1 MLRGNKL
8 KGLLAELRMLR
19 AERHSYCLQ
28 RPFSTI
34 SVAIPP
40 TIQSG
45 KSVAACCGV
54 VALAYACH
62 VSTSAVENLARASG
76 NPSYSTEDVSLRDGM
91 EGRELWVT
99 YHGGVYDLTSFAK
112 EHPGGAAFI
121 KSAAGGAIEPWW
133 QYWKKH
139 SQSKVDVK
147 ALIAKYKVGEL
158 SDWDGD
164 TTPIDLYDDE
174 PPRNIERQH
183 LVMAKEPLE
192 TETWTPRLNEQLLT
206 PADAL
211 YVRNHAPVPRV
222 PSAEGHKIDFVLHTA
237 DDPEILMRS
246 VQLGNLMEE
255 SPQKVV
261 PSVLQCAGNRA
272 ADNIKA
278 TGPTGF
284 SGSEFETM
292 GVGMAGCGIWGGAS
306 LKNVLENVYGGYS
319 IMLEENL
326 WVEFHG
332 LDGYFTSVPLE
343 VANDCFRDALIAT
356 HMNGEPLN
364 RDHGFPARL
373 FLPGVIGARS
383 VKWLSKVVLR
393 RGEGESPWN
402 ARYYKAKLPG
412 EAETLKDMPSAMKLP
427 VQSIMLTNDASPSQ
441 PGGSQFLNRS
451 ASRLLS
457 GVAYSGFSGDSIAK
471 VQVSTDQGLSW
482 NDAKLTDSLKQ
493 FQEKDSSVKK
503 GQYHWVKWELD
514 TCYKDTKEVW
524 VRAFSSGGET
534 QPAEPKPNPGYLF
547 NGYHKVP
554 VVG

>member
-1 MLRGNKL
+1 MN
-8 KGLLAELRMLR
+8 
-19 AERHSYCLQ
+19 
-28 RPFSTI
+28 
-34 SVAIPP
+34 
-40 TIQSG
+40 SG
-45 KSVAACCGV
+45 KSVAACCGAL
-54 VALAYACH
+54 ALAYACAE
-62 VSTSAVENLARASG
+62 SNFAAEKLALASG
-76 NPSYSTEDVSLRDGM
+76 SAMYTADDVSLRDGM

-99 YHGGVYDLTSFAK
+99 YHGGVYDLTDFAK

-139 SQSKVDVK
+139 SQSKVDVN
-147 ALIAKYKVGEL
+147 ALIAKYKIGEH

-164 TTPIDLYDDE
+164 TTPIELFDDE
-174 PPRNIERQH
+174 PSRNIEHQH
-183 LVMAKEPLE
+183 LVMAEQPLE

-206 PADAL
+206 SADAL

-222 PSAEGHKIDFVLHTA
+222 SSADGHKIDFVLHTA

-246 VQLGNLMEE
+246 IQLGNLIKEK
-255 SPQKVV
+255 PQKVV

-306 LKNVLENVYGGYS
+306 LKNVLESVYGGYS
-319 IMLEENL
+319 IMREKNL

-332 LDGYFTSVPLE
+332 LDGYFTSIPLE

-364 RDHGFPARL
+364 RDHGFPARIL
-373 FLPGVIGARS
+373 LPGIIGARS

-393 RGEGESPWN
+393 RSEGDSPWN

-427 VQSIMLTNDASPSQ
+427 VQSIMLTNDASPSE
-441 PGGSQFLNRS
+441 PGGSQYLKRS
-451 ASRLLS
+451 DSRLLS

-471 VQVSTDQGLSW
+471 VEVSTDQGLSW
-482 NDAKLTDSLKQ
+482 NEAKVTDSLKQ
-493 FQEKDSSVKK
+493 FQEDDSSKEK
-503 GQYHWVKWELD
+503 GNFHWVKWEL
-514 TCYKDTKEVW
+514 TTGYKDAKEVW
-524 VRAFSSGGET
+524 VRAFSSGGEI

-554 VVG
+554 IVG